1 MQQYPIQGKLAL
13 REGVLYGIGIVV
25 INVIISYI
33 AFLAKLPIGWLTFI
47 IALAG
52 LFVVGIMAAQKT
64 ARAATGTLAGLWAGL
79 VGGLG
84 LGIWSLI
91 AVLALGQ
98 SAFQQGINMATAQ
111 QSSLNASQ
119 VQSIA
124 VVTLIILGVVYAA
137 VGLGIGA
144 GLGALGGLVGRSRA
158 KVPAMEYS
166 ESFYSGN
173 PPQSPGNPV

>member
-33 AFLAKLPIGWLTFI
+33 ASLAKLPIGWLTFI

-64 ARAATGTLAGLWAGL
+64 ARVATGTLAGLWAGF

-84 LGIWSLI
+84 LGIWVLI
-91 AVLALGQ
+91 AVFALGQ
-98 SAFQQGINMATAQ
+98 SALQQGINMATTQ

-119 VQSIA
+119 MQSI
-124 VVTLIILGVVYAA
+124 VVGGLIFAA
-137 VGLGIGA
+137 VLYAVGGLGIGA
-144 GLGALGGLVGRSRA
+144 GIGALGGLVGRSRA
-158 KVPAMEYS
+158 KVPAMEYH